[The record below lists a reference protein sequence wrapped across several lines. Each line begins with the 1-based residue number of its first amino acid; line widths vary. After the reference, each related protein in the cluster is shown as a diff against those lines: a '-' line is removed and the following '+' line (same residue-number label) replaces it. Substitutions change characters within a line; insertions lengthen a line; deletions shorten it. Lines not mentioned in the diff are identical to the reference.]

1 MGGVELSS
9 GRLPVVLDGT
19 SSEASFYSAVSV
31 ASDSHF
37 RRLLVCQTAQLHDL
51 SLHTPY
57 MMPLTKRRTEVL
69 PRADLGCG
77 SKLPAYSTYTDSP
90 HGDRRKNCHDGQN
103 YR

>member
-9 GRLPVVLDGT
+9 GRLPVVLDET

-51 SLHTPY
+51 LLHTPY

-77 SKLPAYSTYTDSP
+77 SKLPAYSTYLHRQPSW
-90 HGDRRKNCHDGQN
+90 RQKKKLS
-103 YR
+103 